1 MICDK
6 DYVFLGSRLGNSL
19 LLRLSE
25 KGTVKEIIEQ
35 SELVNGEK
43 NGDEVMDITELDDDD
58 DDVVRVKKSRLA
70 FDQEEA
76 EVYGSEK
83 RTHFIITVFAFE
95 VCDSLL
101 NVGPCGSM
109 TLGEP
114 SFLSEDFSA
123 LDDPD
128 LEIVS
133 TSGYGKNGALC
144 VLQRSIR
151 PQIVTTI
158 LIPGIKDLWTLYTPE
173 DANNHGL
180 IIVSKENSTIVSLL
194 KFHCNKQK
202 KQILGKMCFAGF
214 TDRRR
219 Y

>member
-1 MICDK
+1 M
-6 DYVFLGSRLGNSL
+6 GNSL

-25 KGTVKEIIEQ
+25 KGTVKEVIEQ
-35 SELVNGEK
+35 GELVNGEK
-43 NGDEVMDITELDDDD
+43 NGDDVMDITEFDEEDDE
-58 DDVVRVKKSRLA
+58 VIRVKRSRMVM
-70 FDQEEA
+70 DQEEV

-83 RTHFIITVFAFE
+83 RTHFVITVFAFE

-109 TLGEP
+109 SLGEP
-114 SFLSEDFSA
+114 PFLSEDFTA

-128 LEIVS
+128 LEIVT

-158 LIPGIKDLWTLYTPE
+158 LLPGIRDLWTLFTPDDPSNHTLILVAQE
-173 DANNHGL
+173 D
-180 IIVSKENSTIVSLL
+180 KTIVRM
-194 KFHCNKQK
+194 
-202 KQILGKMCFAGF
+202 QI
-214 TDRRR
+214 T
-219 Y
+219 

>member
-1 MICDK
+1 M
-6 DYVFLGSRLGNSL
+6 FLGSRLGNSL

-25 KGTVKEIIEQ
+25 NGTVKEVIEQ
-35 SELVNGEK
+35 SEIMNGDK
-43 NGDEVMDITELDDDD
+43 NGDDVMDITEFDDEDD
-58 DDVVRVKKSRLA
+58 EVIRVKKSRMAL
-70 FDQEEA
+70 DQEEA

-83 RTHFIITVFAFE
+83 KTHFVITIFAFE

-109 TLGEP
+109 SLGEP
-114 SFLSEDFSA
+114 PFLSEDFSA

-128 LEIVS
+128 LEIVT

-158 LIPGIKDLWTLYTPE
+158 LIPGVKDLWTLHTTG
-173 DANNHGL
+173 DSSNHAL
-180 IIVSKENSTIVSLL
+180 ILVSQENTTIVRKHSNYILTCYIACHKCHSL
-194 KFHCNKQK
+194 FC
-202 KQILGKMCFAGF
+202 
-214 TDRRR
+214 
-219 Y
+219 